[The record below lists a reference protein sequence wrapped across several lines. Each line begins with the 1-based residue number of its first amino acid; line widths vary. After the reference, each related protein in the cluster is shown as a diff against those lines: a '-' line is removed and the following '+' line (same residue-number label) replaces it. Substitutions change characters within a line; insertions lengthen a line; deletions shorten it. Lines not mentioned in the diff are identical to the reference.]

1 MSDEKKNIDKLF
13 EQGLKNHEEKAP
25 PHAWSMLDSSID
37 KKSRIR
43 TMRIVRYAAASVL
56 ILLAFFVGQEFG
68 SSDVNQTRDFAQDTN
83 PNESVQNQNEIT
95 PKLVAEIQIPER
107 KTPQGTVSKDVSN
120 NLQAESTTVAAPQQ
134 QERDDFSIH
143 SLLGYEAGQIAQ
155 RFSQFIKAPEKYL
168 NSVLQDEKMEMI
180 ASNDYPV
187 KENTPSGE
195 QWKLGGFFSPV
206 YSYRTTE
213 NQSFGLFDNSYKSNT
228 NGPGSFEQGQI
239 NFAAGITAEYDL
251 NRKWTVESGLFYS
264 RMGQSKNGLVFENKP
279 NNQGT
284 IDLSTS
290 AGKIDGSKLP
300 VEIGN
305 QIAQAAPAEND
316 EEYITNGKTDTEL
329 HQQFDFV
336 EIPILFKY
344 RVYQEEVSI
353 NLISGVTSGIMVN
366 NSSVVEI
373 HGQESDLGSTQNL
386 RKFLYSSVVGFGMRY
401 EISHGLYLNLEP
413 TFKYALHSMNPSDE
427 YKYKPYSLG
436 VNTGISFGF

>member
-13 EQGLKNHEEKAP
+13 EQGLKKHEEKAP
-25 PHAWSMLDSSID
+25 PHAWSMLDSSLD
-37 KKSRIR
+37 KKSSIR

-68 SSDVNQTRDFAQDTN
+68 SSDLNQNKDFAQDTEAAKN
-83 PNESVQNQNEIT
+83 NQVQDFTTPN
-95 PKLVAEIQIPER
+95 LVAEIQIPER
-107 KTPQGTVSKDVSN
+107 ETPRATTSKGMSKNVRT
-120 NLQAESTTVAAPQQ
+120 ESTLISASQKE
-134 QERDDFSIH
+134 ERDDFSIN
-143 SLLGYEAGQIAQ
+143 SLLGYEPGQIAQ
-155 RFSQFIKAPEKYL
+155 RLSQFIRAPEKYL
-168 NSVLQDEKMEMI
+168 NSLLQDDEMEMI
-180 ASNDYPV
+180 ALNDFPV
-187 KENTPSGE
+187 KENTPSVE
-195 QWKLGGFFSPV
+195 QWKLEGFFSPV

-239 NFAAGITAEYDL
+239 NFAAGITAEYNL

-279 NNQGT
+279 GNQGT

-300 VEIGN
+300 AEIGN
-305 QIAQAAPAEND
+305 QIAQAAPSDNN

-344 RVYQEEVSI
+344 LVYQKEVSI

-373 HGQESDLGSTQNL
+373 HGQKSDLGSTQNL

-401 EISHGLYLNLEP
+401 EISQGLYLNLEP

>member
-13 EQGLKNHEEKAP
+13 EQGLKTHEEKAP
-25 PHAWSMLDSSID
+25 PHAWSMLDSSLN

-68 SSDVNQTRDFAQDTN
+68 NTDLNQNGDFAQDTKPSESSQTQN
-83 PNESVQNQNEIT
+83 VIAPN
-95 PKLVAEIQIPER
+95 LVAEIQIPPREPSA
-107 KTPQGTVSKDVSN
+107 KTGTKEITKNIREESN
-120 NLQAESTTVAAPQQ
+120 PVLSVN
-134 QERDDFSIH
+134 QEVRGVFPVN
-143 SLLGYEAGQIAQ
+143 SLLGYEAGQITQ
-155 RFSQFIKAPEKYL
+155 SFSQFIRAPEKYL
-168 NSVLQDEKMEMI
+168 NSLLQDEEMVMV
-180 ASNDYPV
+180 ASNDFPV
-187 KENTPSGE
+187 KEKTPSGD

-251 NRKWTVESGLFYS
+251 NRKWTVESGFFYS

-305 QIAQAAPAEND
+305 QIAQAAPSEND
-316 EEYITNGKTDTEL
+316 EEFITNGRTDTEL

-373 HGQESDLGSTQNL
+373 NGQKSNLGSTQNL

-401 EISHGLYLNLEP
+401 EISQGLYLNLEP